1 MTITIVSLLD
11 QVLYI
16 NLPTHTDYKFFSNLF
31 EANDRGEILT
41 KQIADKG
48 FKSRLKTFDEISKSD
63 KKCLTMKAV
72 FEDIPE
78 NSKFIVKAGK
88 IDDSMLLIRLKYE
101 VNKLNGIPN
110 APSNLNNAVAKIAS
124 LYYTQS
130 FNGNTKRRHY
140 IGEANKYSRICRF
153 CGNQTPTVSFN
164 HTSHAISESLGN
176 KNIVCREECD
186 MCNERFSRTI
196 EPDIAN
202 MLSSLLTIY
211 SIHGKNG
218 IRTTTGKNFKLSL
231 KESTKGG
238 TKEETIK
245 LQLKQEFPDNMEEF
259 FKEKLSLDASSLKYI
274 PQNVYKCLCKYVVSV
289 INERYLPDFKKT
301 IDWIN
306 STTKYCKLPLVAI
319 GNGHIKTDAPYLI
332 VSIRKTNDYN
342 YPYCYALFTI
352 ANMAFAFIV
361 PFTSK
366 DRYQF
371 TTSSKYAIF
380 QEMVQLWYGG
390 LMWSFNKLSSS
401 KSTYTQVDFTL
412 QIPPECKLGKDYF
425 IISTDQQSNNSI
437 SVLSD
442 D

>member
-1 MTITIVSLLD
+1 MTI
-11 QVLYI
+11 QV
-16 NLPTHTDYKFFSNLF
+16 
-31 EANDRGEILT
+31 ANKR
-41 KQIADKG
+41 
-48 FKSRLKTFDEISKSD
+48 FKSRLKIFDEISKSD

-78 NSKFIVKAGK
+78 NSRFIVKAGK
-88 IDDSMLLIRLKYE
+88 IDDTMLLFSLKQE
-101 VNKLNGIPN
+101 VDKLNGIPN
-110 APSNLNNAVAKIAS
+110 APSNLNNTVAQIAS

-140 IGEANKYSRICRF
+140 IGEANKSNRICRF
-153 CGNQTPTVSFN
+153 CGNHAPTVSFN
-164 HTSHAISESLGN
+164 HISHAISESLGN

-186 MCNERFSRTI
+186 KCNERFSRTI

-218 IRTTTGKNFKLSL
+218 IRTTSGKNFKLSL
-231 KESTKGG
+231 KESTQGG
-238 TKEETIK
+238 AKEETIK
-245 LQLKQEFPDNMEEF
+245 LQLKQEPPDKIEEF
-259 FKEKLSLDASSLKYI
+259 FKENLLLDASPLKYI

-289 INERYLPDFKKT
+289 INERYLPDFKET

-319 GNGHIKTDAPYLI
+319 GNGPVKTDALCFI

-342 YPYCYALFTI
+342 YPYCFALFAI

-366 DRYQF
+366 DKYQF
-371 TTSSKYAIF
+371 TTSSKYVVF
-380 QEMVQLWYGG
+380 QEFIQSWYRGF
-390 LMWSFNKLSSS
+390 MWSFNKLSSS
-401 KSTYTQVDFTL
+401 KRTYTQVDFTL
-412 QIPPECKLGKDYF
+412 HIPTEYKLGKDYF
-425 IISTDQQSNNSI
+425 IINTD
-437 SVLSD
+437 
-442 D
+442 